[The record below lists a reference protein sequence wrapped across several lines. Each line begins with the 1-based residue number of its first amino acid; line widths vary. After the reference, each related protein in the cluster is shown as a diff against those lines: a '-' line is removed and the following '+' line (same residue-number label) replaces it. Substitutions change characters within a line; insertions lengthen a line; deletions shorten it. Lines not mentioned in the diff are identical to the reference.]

1 MKEQVSITLAAVDK
15 FSRPV
20 ESAEQSVGQLKSAVS
35 ETDKSL
41 KALGQQSQMIGRF
54 KGLSSQLGET
64 KHKLTDARTE
74 LKLLQSG
81 EVQAGQSAAE
91 HAAAIRRAEKTV
103 AKLSTTYGRQSK
115 ELAGLRRDMTAAG
128 LKVNALG
135 AEELRLAK
143 KTKQA
148 NLALEQQAAKLK
160 QVQKIQGRI
169 DARNAQKGELLG
181 QTVGLAVQAA
191 PMLMAGKRA
200 IDYES
205 VFADVKKVVNF
216 SSEEEANNYRRQMM
230 SMAAE
235 LGVSNEG
242 VAQIVAAAGQSGI
255 EKDQLLQFAESAT
268 KMSVAW
274 EVSAEDAG
282 KTLATWRAAM
292 GMSQEEALDLADA
305 TNFLGNNMNAKA
317 QDIAAVLVRQGSTA
331 MGAGFSANETAALS
345 ASLIA
350 GGATEETAATALK
363 NITGALTSGYA
374 ATGSQKEALD
384 RLGFDAEELSV
395 AMQEDAQG
403 TLVEVLRELQDV
415 DAADRGAIISQL
427 FGSEVKGAVA
437 KLVTTLDDD
446 KNGLRKAFSRVADEA
461 DRANSVNDEYA
472 GRAKTR
478 EYQLA
483 KLKTSFDNLIIAVG
497 DRLLPV
503 VDAVVPPLISVA
515 NWLTDMVNTY
525 PGVASGLLAVA
536 GGIAVLKAGAIAWKA
551 AKLFG
556 GNAVDKVRLGKAQL
570 GMDKLSRST
579 GQTSQ
584 SANLASR
591 SLDRLNRKLA
601 GLGRGSAA
609 GGYGREGRGRTRRG
623 RTRGRGRFGRLAGG
637 IGDLLGG
644 FAPEPAM
651 AGATPTTRRRPRM
664 GGKFGRMAGL
674 LGGGAALTMFSG
686 AANAGDMALAGA
698 DMAGASAGLAGLL
711 PSAGMLGK
719 VGKVGGKLFRPLDVA
734 LQGAALTSAIAD
746 GDAKSIGGTAGDMV
760 GGLGGAAAG
769 AMAGAAIGSVV
780 PIVGTAVGGIIGSV
794 IGGFGGGELGGWLGE
809 KVGGW
814 FSEDKTEQPAPAE
827 VAKKAEQLQQ
837 VNKQITFSP
846 TIQVTPSGDPAY
858 DQRVANDLMARMEAE
873 LSPVLM
879 GNTDMDTRAD
889 ASLSDRSDT

>member
-20 ESAEQSVGQLKSAVS
+20 ASAEKSAGQLTTAVS
-35 ETDKSL
+35 ETE
-41 KALGQQSQMIGRF
+41 KALQSLGTKSQMVGRF
-54 KGLSSQLGET
+54 KGLSTQLGDTERRLSSA
-64 KHKLTDARTE
+64 KAE
-74 LKLLQSG
+74 LKQLRAG
-81 EVQAGQSAAE
+81 EAAAGQSAAE
-91 HAAAIRRAEKTV
+91 HAAAIRKAERSV
-103 AKLSTTYGRQSK
+103 AKLNTTYGRQSK

-143 KTKQA
+143 QTKQA

-160 QVQKIQGRI
+160 QVQTIKGRI

-181 QTVGLAVQAA
+181 QTVGLAAQAA

-556 GNAVDKVRLGKAQL
+556 GNAVDKVRLGKAQM

-579 GQTSQ
+579 GKTSQ

-601 GLGRGSAA
+601 GLGRGGAA
-609 GGYGREGRGRTRRG
+609 GGYGREGRGRSRRG

-664 GGKFGRMAGL
+664 GGKFGR
-674 LGGGAALTMFSG
+674 
-686 AANAGDMALAGA
+686 
-698 DMAGASAGLAGLL
+698 MAGASAGLAGLL

-846 TIQVTPSGDPAY
+846 TIQVTSSGDPAY